1 MKFLNL
7 TYVIL
12 CVSIS
17 FDLVSQS
24 INDQGNQLDKSVD
37 ISRSSIQDGASNQNR
52 LNEIDEA
59 TRVLEFDY
67 RDTMKEYENL
77 KLYNDQLQRIINS
90 QEEEMI
96 SIMNQIDEL
105 DNININMIPIML
117 KMIDALDKFVSLDLP
132 FLINERTE
140 RVSNLKQIM
149 DRGDIST
156 SEKFRKVTEA
166 YQIETDYG
174 RTIEAYRDTVTF
186 EGDTFNADFLRVG
199 RVALTFVTSD
209 GEKAGFWNKQTS
221 SWEESSGAVKRSTI
235 DGLKIALKQAP
246 PTLITVPLTDYEK
259 IN

>member
-12 CVSIS
+12 CAMIS
-17 FDLVSQS
+17 FNLVSQS
-24 INDQGNQLDKSVD
+24 INDQGDQLEKSVD
-37 ISRSSIQDGASNQNR
+37 ISRSSLQDGASNQNR

-59 TRVLEFDY
+59 TRILEFDY
-67 RDTMKEYENL
+67 RDTIKEYENL

-117 KMIDALDKFVSLDLP
+117 KMIEALDKFVSLDVP
-132 FLINERTE
+132 FLIDERIE

-199 RVALTFVTSD
+199 RVA
-209 GEKAGFWNKQTS
+209 GFWNKQTS
-221 SWEESSGAVKRSTI
+221 SWEESSGVVKRSTI

>member
-7 TYVIL
+7 TFVIM
-12 CVSIS
+12 CAPIC
-17 FDLVSQS
+17 FDLVSQGL
-24 INDQGNQLDKSVD
+24 NDQDDQLEKSVD

-59 TRVLEFDY
+59 TRLIEFDY

-117 KMIDALDKFVSLDLP
+117 KMIDALDKFVSLDVP

-140 RVSNLKQIM
+140 RVSNLKQSM

-156 SEKFRKVTEA
+156 SE
-166 YQIETDYG
+166 
-174 RTIEAYRDTVTF
+174 RT
-186 EGDTFNADFLRVG
+186 
-199 RVALTFVTSD
+199 
-209 GEKAGFWNKQTS
+209 K
-221 SWEESSGAVKRSTI
+221 
-235 DGLKIALKQAP
+235 
-246 PTLITVPLTDYEK
+246 
-259 IN
+259 